1 MKRYTNHENIIL
13 KEQLY
18 YYFYTKIN
26 ERLKSLVKNPPLKIE
41 SRGNK
46 ESRLDSQGTSSLSS
60 FRFLFLLLSQEF

>member
-26 ERLKSLVKNPPLKIE
+26 ERLKSPLKIE
-41 SRGNK
+41 SRGDK
-46 ESRLDSQGTSSLSS
+46 ESRLDSHGTYPLSS
-60 FRFLFLLLSQEF
+60 FRFLLLLL